1 MTGGLTDPSP
11 VTNRNG
17 SAPNNSSPNQA
28 PLRPRP
34 QSAAANRYP
43 SNHQRSRQ
51 QSAPAYF
58 PNNSNTNP
66 SNQDLSQLLSRLAN
80 VNRRRTTHQ
89 GRIIVRTAD
98 DGKYIMLDDS
108 TVWKSE
114 DESTSSGWSEGT
126 EVIIARDKMTNL
138 EEGESVDVE
147 EMTQLSGYKY
157 VGDSTVS
164 GAFEGADFDKAVKL
178 DNGMVFLFQTF
189 GYTYT
194 YRPSALIFQYGN
206 SSMYELLIDDEAY
219 SVKRIR

>member
-1 MTGGLTDPSP
+1 MPSPQNRPDSGMTGGLTDPSP

-34 QSAAANRYP
+34 QSAAANGYP

-126 EVIIARDKMTNL
+126 EVIIASVFATLVNTCKRLKVNPYLYLRDIFIRI
-138 EEGESVDVE
+138 
-147 EMTQLSGYKY
+147 
-157 VGDSTVS
+157 
-164 GAFEGADFDKAVKL
+164 GAGCDK
-178 DNGMVFLFQTF
+178 
-189 GYTYT
+189 
-194 YRPSALIFQYGN
+194 
-206 SSMYELLIDDEAY
+206 IDDLLPDRWVNQNPLDALEKTESNAAT
-219 SVKRIR
+219 VD